1 MLVYLIMTHFNFISC
16 VCFFMA
22 KAGVTSHPLKAKS
35 HNYCKSQVYYILAPH
50 SRRVGLI
57 NQINVVLLHKLT
69 FIKDQEDRYKN
80 CAYYFFFLSLFFSL
94 SLTILM
100 LNVIISFKYKSMFKS
115 IHRAWCT

>member
-57 NQINVVLLHKLT
+57 NQINVVFLHKLT
-69 FIKDQEDRYKN
+69 FIKIKRIDIKIVLITSSFI
-80 CAYYFFFLSLFFSL
+80 AILHLISYYFDAERHYIF
-94 SLTILM
+94 
-100 LNVIISFKYKSMFKS
+100 
-115 IHRAWCT
+115 